1 MNGLRSLQEN
11 KSLRIASIDIGTN
24 TILLLIAEVIDGKI
38 IPLYNAQ
45 VIARLGK
52 NVDATGFIQKEA
64 FEKVLKALSEFKT
77 IAENFKVDKI
87 IAIGTS
93 ALRDARNKVEFI
105 DFIAQETGIKI
116 KVISGEEEARLT
128 YLGAVSGIEPRF
140 LSSKITVIDIGG
152 GSTEIIN
159 GHGFEIKKFISLDIG
174 TVRITEKFLKHS
186 PPFEEE
192 INEARNFITQEFQKI
207 EPDFDFK
214 NSVLVGVA
222 ATVTTLSAYDLKLEI
237 YDGEKVNMHEM
248 TFETIEKIYETF
260 KKLSSDEIGKIPQI
274 SKGREDVIFAGILIL
289 REFMKKFN
297 FNRIIT
303 SDRGV
308 RYGVILDL
316 LQRNYL

>member
-186 PPFEEE
+186 PPFKEE

-260 KKLSSDEIGKIPQI
+260 KKFTLMRSVKFRKFQKEGKM
-274 SKGREDVIFAGILIL
+274 S
-289 REFMKKFN
+289 
-297 FNRIIT
+297 
-303 SDRGV
+303 
-308 RYGVILDL
+308 
-316 LQRNYL
+316 YLPAF